1 MSITSTY
8 SLTLAD
14 GSWVSVSPPK
24 MPMQSK
30 CLHSPKRS
38 VSVRAVSPSIERLY
52 SSLKCT
58 QRNRNSMTSMTSVGK
73 IGPHWKIISWSPH
86 IENCYMSLDA
96 KMHYESHLVNVFL
109 EDLLGAGFAL
119 TVKLEESEDYSENPS
134 WKLFIKS
141 SEVRI

>member
-1 MSITSTY
+1 
-8 SLTLAD
+8 
-14 GSWVSVSPPK
+14 
-24 MPMQSK
+24 
-30 CLHSPKRS
+30 
-38 VSVRAVSPSIERLY
+38 
-52 SSLKCT
+52 
-58 QRNRNSMTSMTSVGK
+58 
-73 IGPHWKIISWSPH
+73 
-86 IENCYMSLDA
+86 MSLDA